1 MTTRWQGFHL
11 NTSESLSADYDWPL
25 LSLSELWAVLGGQL
39 GWERFAA
46 QPGEYWEAGAEEG
59 QTVEDGQHVLLLD
72 DDLPLYE
79 EVVDTLPHILPGE
92 REEGDHSQGD
102 VVLGQV
108 GGEGRGDFCLVQQS
122 NQLVRLHLVKVG
134 QVNSRHL

>member
-1 MTTRWQGFHL
+1 M
-11 NTSESLSADYDWPL
+11 AL
-25 LSLSELWAVLGGQL
+25 LTGEFDCQ
-39 GWERFAA
+39 RFAA
-46 QPGEYWEAGAEEG
+46 QPGEDREAGAEEG
-59 QTVEDGQHVLLLD
+59 ETVEYVEHVLLLD

-108 GGEGRGDFCLVQQS
+108 GGEGRVDLCLVQQS

-134 QVNSRHL
+134 QVNSRHLQCVSVDHIRPGPE